1 VNETENSMTKPSL
14 HHLLGAQ
21 GCGSA
26 IVEAMLVT
34 AKIPYTYEQV
44 DYGADSPTRARLL
57 EVNPLGQVPAM
68 VLPDGT
74 LMTESA
80 AIAMYLNDLA
90 PDAKL
95 IPPADHPKRAHFLR
109 WFVFLVAALYPT
121 WTYGDDPAKWLAGDA
136 KSGKALRASTDEH
149 RKAML
154 GWINAA
160 ADEKGPWFLGKTF
173 SVIDLYFAFM
183 SYWRPGRSWYEANTP
198 RLFAIAE
205 KAAGKPKIGKLIE
218 AHMG

>member
-1 VNETENSMTKPSL
+1 MSKI
-14 HHLLGAQ
+14 HLLGAL

-57 EVNPLGQVPAM
+57 EVNPLGQVPA
-68 VLPDGT
+68 VILQDGT
-74 LMTESA
+74 VLTESA
-80 AIAMYLNDLA
+80 AIALYLNDLA
-90 PDAKL
+90 PEAKL
-95 IPPADHPKRAHFLR
+95 IPPADHPQRAHFLR
-109 WFVFLVAALYPT
+109 WLIFLVAAFYPT
-121 WTYGDDPAKWLAGDA
+121 YTYGDDPAKWLAGDA
-136 KSGKALRASTDEH
+136 KAGKALRAATDDH
-149 RKAML
+149 RKVML

-183 SYWRPGRSWYEANTP
+183 SYWRPGRSWYEANAP
-198 RLFAIAE
+198 RLFAIAQ
-205 KAAGKPKIGKLIE
+205 KAAEKPKIGKLIE